1 MSVKD
6 VIEAISEAMKLAQR
20 VESLGDKIADLSQ
33 LQREDAKELRA
44 MMHDLDK
51 RVVKIETLI
60 EFTQRSAAGAPV
72 PQLEIKKSGE

>member
-20 VESLGDKIADLSQ
+20 VEALGDKIADLSQ

-44 MMHDLDK
+44 MMHGLDK

-60 EFTQRSAAGAPV
+60 EFTQKSAYSVPA
-72 PQLEIKKSGE
+72 PQLGIKKSDD